1 MPPRRL
7 EPLEGFAVEQAC
19 ESYLLEKKE
28 DGATFVDTLNKQ
40 GIIPGIKVDKGL
52 VPMSNSNG
60 ESWCQGLDGLSE
72 RCAEYYKQGA
82 RFAKWRSVVNI
93 AAGPSD
99 KALFDC
105 AYGLARYA
113 AICQENGLVPIVEP
127 EILIDGTH
135 DIATTAQ
142 VSRHRHGF
150 SASCA

>member
-1 MPPRRL
+1 M
-7 EPLEGFAVEQAC
+7 G
-19 ESYLLEKKE
+19 
-28 DGATFVDTLNKQ
+28 GATFVDTLNKQ

-72 RCAEYYKQGA
+72 RCAEYYKHGA

-127 EILIDGTH
+127 EILLDGEHVMFEGILLKPSMVTPGA
-135 DIATTAQ
+135 DSGTKLAPEVIADY
-142 VSRHRHGF
+142 
-150 SASCA
+150 